1 MQYFSHLTAIVRALE
16 TSGEPSPLLQNLLIS
31 ENMRDR
37 FTREDIDNAAAIL
50 GFGVTGDLGVEL
62 ENDVE
67 DEFIENAW
75 KEVVKKSWKDAE
87 YGNDL
92 QRKANDALRVIAEAK
107 GRYNL
112 RQIWQTK
119 KNRMMSPDGAYKLLE
134 VPGNVDDNMLITV
147 FSIRV
152 CEKFMIYLGC
162 SFNDYRSKSGLLK
175 LTLCGTP
182 SVLLLNH
189 GTASAC
195 ASFSYL
201 VRIVSSV
208 SFPGYLSNINNHDAA
223 GDVKAE
229 VSLAFPRGLNQLGNT
244 CYLNSLLQVGFSLLI
259 LLISWSRLTHM
270 YSIFTQSKNFG
281 NRS

>member
-1 MQYFSHLTAIVRALE
+1 MQYFGHLTAIVRALE
-16 TSGEPSPLLQNLLIS
+16 TSGEPSLLLQNLLIS

-62 ENDVE
+62 EDDVE

-112 RQIWQTK
+112 RQTWQTK

-152 CEKFMIYLGC
+152 CQKSMIYPGC
-162 SFNDYRSKSGLLK
+162 SFNDPRSKSGLLR

-182 SVLLLNH
+182 STLLLKH

-195 ASFSYL
+195 ANFSYL
-201 VRIVSSV
+201 VRTVSFV
-208 SFPGYLSNINNHDAA
+208 SFPGYLSNMNNDNIA

-229 VSLAFPRGLNQLGNT
+229 VSPAFPRGLNQLGNT
-244 CYLNSLLQVGFSLLI
+244 CYLNSLLQVGVFFLLI
-259 LLISWSRLTHM
+259 LLISFEVDAHL
-270 YSIFTQSKNFG
+270 
-281 NRS
+281 

>member
-1 MQYFSHLTAIVRALE
+1 
-16 TSGEPSPLLQNLLIS
+16 
-31 ENMRDR
+31 MRDR

-62 ENDVE
+62 EDDVE

-182 SVLLLNH
+182 SVLLLSH

-244 CYLNSLLQVGFSLLI
+244 CYLNSLLQVCFSLLI